1 MSTRHRPE
9 RVAELVREAVTAFL
23 AADAKDPRITGL
35 VTVTGVEVN
44 AALTLAKVRV
54 SVMGTPDEKE
64 RTLEGLRSASGF
76 LRRDLGKSVRMRTIP
91 EIAFEFDRGLEH
103 AMRIERMLN
112 QLKPREARPERS
124 EGADAPGGPDAE

>member
-44 AALTLAKVRV
+44 AALTLAHVRV
-54 SVMGTPDEKE
+54 SIMGTPDEKD

-76 LRRDLGKSVRMRTIP
+76 LRRDLGKSVRMRVIP
-91 EIAFEFDRGLEH
+91 EIAFEYDRGLEH
-103 AMRIERMLN
+103 ALRIERMLN
-112 QLKPREARPERS
+112 ELKREPGERG
-124 EGADAPGGPDAE
+124 EGGPPPDPGGSDVE